1 MKNTESKDIIR
12 YWNTLNENEKVDFV
26 TMLGLSSANEHLSQC
41 QEYQKIIKKAG
52 LKK

>member
-12 YWNTLNENEKVDFV
+12 YWNNLNENEKVDFV
-26 TMLGLSSANEHLSQC
+26 KMLGLNSADEHLSHC

-52 LKK
+52 LGK